1 MSERSRVVFAVL
13 HLGRSGMEVVSERGG
28 RKRKVNIT
36 WHRKDVSDAPPEDWA
51 NQVSKELDFQD
62 SDRMPDMG

>member
-1 MSERSRVVFAVL
+1 
-13 HLGRSGMEVVSERGG
+13 MEVVSERGG

-51 NQVSKELDFQD
+51 SQVSKELDFQD